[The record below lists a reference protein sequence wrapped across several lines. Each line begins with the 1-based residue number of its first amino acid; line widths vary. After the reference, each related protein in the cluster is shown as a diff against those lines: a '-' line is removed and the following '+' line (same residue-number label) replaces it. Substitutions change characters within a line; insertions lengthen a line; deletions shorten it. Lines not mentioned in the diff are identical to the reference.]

1 MVETP
6 GTPVRPDADDLRPLN
21 GPVPTQVIVKGARLL
36 ALVIEGKAVGVAE
49 LQDTWLS
56 QDEWWRPRPID
67 RQYVAV
73 VLENGRYLVLYHDR
87 IDGRWYTQHHSTP

>member
-6 GTPVRPDADDLRPLN
+6 GTPVRPDAGDLRPLN
-21 GPVPTQVIVKGARLL
+21 QPVPKQVIVKGNRLL
-36 ALVIEGKAVGVAE
+36 AVVLDGQAVGVAE

-73 VLENGRYLVLYHDR
+73 VLENGRYLVLFRDR
-87 IDGRWYTQHHSTP
+87 IDGQWYEQHHEPG